1 MTQLFFGAPAAV
13 GARACAHSVRVAA
26 MEVLPISVAEAKAW
40 AGVTLAGDDA
50 LFDGLIRTAAE
61 HCEAHIGQML
71 MVRDVVEDVP
81 VRLGAWLALS
91 REPVR
96 AVACVEAV
104 AKDGA
109 VSALGVEAYEID
121 IDAGARGL
129 VRVMALGDIDGGAGK
144 LRVTYQAGLAAD
156 GEELPEAVRQG
167 MLRMVAY
174 LYAARDDG
182 RDVVAPAAVQALWWP
197 YKRMRV

>member
-1 MTQLFFGAPAAV
+1 MVYGLT
-13 GARACAHSVRVAA
+13 ARSVRVAA
-26 MEVLPISVAEAKAW
+26 MDILPISVAAAKAW

-61 HCEAHIGQML
+61 YCEAYIGQML

-81 VRLGAWLALS
+81 VRLDAWLALS

-96 AVACVEAV
+96 AVTGVEAV
-104 AKDGA
+104 AKDGGVHALA
-109 VSALGVEAYEID
+109 VGAYEMD

-129 VRVMALGDIDGGAGK
+129 VRVMDVGDVDGGAGK
-144 LRVTYQAGLAAD
+144 LRVTYQAGLAED

-167 MLRMVAY
+167 MLRMVAH

-197 YKRMRV
+197 YKRVRV

>member
-13 GARACAHSVRVAA
+13 GAGACARSVRVAA
-26 MEVLPISVAEAKAW
+26 MDVLPISVAEAKAW

-81 VRLGAWLALS
+81 VRVGAWLTLS

-96 AVACVEAV
+96 AVTSVEAV

-109 VSALGVEAYEID
+109 VSALGVGAYEMD

-129 VRVMALGDIDGGAGK
+129 VRVVELGDVAK
-144 LRVTYQAGLAAD
+144 VRVTYQAGLAVD
-156 GEELPEAVRQG
+156 GEELPDSLRQG
-167 MLRMVAY
+167 MLRMVAH

-182 RDVVAPAAVQALWWP
+182 RDVMAPAAVQALWWP
-197 YKRMRV
+197 YKRVRV